1 MKSKSKKIAM
11 ILGTIFSAIAVTVVS
26 TASWT
31 LVHGEEVP
39 SELK

>member
-1 MKSKSKKIAM
+1 MKKIM
-11 ILGTIFSAIAVTVVS
+11 MLTGSILSLLAVTVVS

-31 LVHGEEVP
+31 LIHSEEVP